1 VGEAFHND
9 NQVITGNYHEPNC
22 CATSVHMRNPY
33 SHAASKIE
41 GVDANILMNEYIT
54 ENSKYS
60 SFYKI
65 RAYATIM

>member
-22 CATSVHMRNPY
+22 CATSPHMIQ
-33 SHAASKIE
+33 IE

-60 SFYKI
+60 SFYKNWSL
-65 RAYATIM
+65 